1 MFKKMLV
8 LAVFV
13 FSFASLSFA
22 NKTYVI
28 DTPTAGVLSYGAYD
42 MGFRCFSYGNII
54 SNINFGIFKPLDIGA
69 SWELDK
75 FIGKDQAQVAVPAL
89 NIKLRLYGGSMVL
102 PQLAIGYDGQGYFIN
117 NDYSGKY
124 LQREKGLYI
133 VIGRELFA
141 DGLIFNVGANVN
153 NFLKT
158 RVYGFINAMAPVYK
172 EAVYF
177 MTEYDNVN
185 YFPHA
190 RLSCGLKFALTEY
203 IDVDCIIRDCW
214 GKESV
219 GRISNERVF
228 RISYS
233 GKF

>member
-13 FSFASLSFA
+13 FSFASLSLA
-22 NKTYVI
+22 NKTYVV
-28 DTPTAGVLSYGAYD
+28 DTPTTGALSYGTYD
-42 MGFRCFSYGNII
+42 VGVRCFSSGNII
-54 SNINFGIFKPLDIGA
+54 SNINFGVFKLLNIGV

-75 FIGKDQAQVAVPAL
+75 LIGNDQVQVAVPAL
-89 NIKLRLYGGSMVL
+89 NVKLRLYEGSMVL
-102 PQLAIGYDGQGYFIN
+102 PQLAIGYDGQGYFID
-117 NDYSGKY
+117 NDYSWKY
-124 LQREKGLYI
+124 LQRGKGLYV
-133 VIGRELFA
+133 VIGRELFI
-141 DGLIFNVGANVN
+141 DGLMLNVGANVN
-153 NFLKT
+153 NSKAK
-158 RVYGFINAMAPVYK
+158 VYGFINVMVPVYK
-172 EAVYF
+172 EIVYF
-177 MTEYDNVN
+177 MTEYDNIN

-190 RLSCGLKFALTEY
+190 RLNCGLKFALTEY

-219 GRISNERVF
+219 GRVPNERVL